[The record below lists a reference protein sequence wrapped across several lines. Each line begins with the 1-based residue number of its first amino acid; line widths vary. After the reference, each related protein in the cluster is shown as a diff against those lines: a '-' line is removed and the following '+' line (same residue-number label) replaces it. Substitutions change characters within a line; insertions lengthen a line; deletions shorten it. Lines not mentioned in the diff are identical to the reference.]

1 MESYGFESDLSLGN
15 QMNEN
20 VLSRNRQARMLNAL
34 SLKNKQDDITKAKK
48 SAVAEST
55 DDSEQEVKTIGES
68 AIGQIGTKGK
78 DIEATYKT
86 ITSIPRVIEEVTP
99 AAEKYLVGG
108 ANALVDGATGNFQ
121 TARDLL
127 KTDAQ
132 LISEGN
138 ADLEV
143 GMREA
148 TRLTNKAKG
157 VTSAGEDLASY
168 LKAGVS
174 VGESAG
180 EKLKNM
186 GKLGALGTGLTVGT
200 GVLDAV
206 DDLRAGKIEGNNT
219 AEKFSNVADITAGGL
234 EAIGTGLDLTGVGA
248 PVGVALNLLGGVISL
263 AGGIADIVG
272 EQKDKEQAKQQVA
285 KVQAEPVPQQKLEAL
300 QTLGTTGAEVKTA
313 Q

>member
-1 MESYGFESDLSLGN
+1 MEAYGFESDLSLGN

-20 VLSRNRQARMLNAL
+20 ILSRNRQARMLNAL
-34 SLKNKQDDITKAKK
+34 ALKNKQDDITKAKK

-55 DDSEQEVKTIGES
+55 DDTEQQVKTIGES
-68 AIGQIGTKGK
+68 AIGQIGSKGK

-86 ITSIPRVIEEVTP
+86 LTSIPKVIAEATP
-99 AAEKYLVGG
+99 ATEKYLLGG
-108 ANALVDGATGNFQ
+108 VSALVDGATGNFQ

-127 KTDAQ
+127 KSDAQ
-132 LISEGN
+132 LIAEGN

-148 TRLTNKAKG
+148 TRLSNKAKG

-174 VGESAG
+174 VGETAG
-180 EKLKNM
+180 EKLKSI

-200 GVLDAV
+200 GILDAV
-206 DDLRAGKIEGNNT
+206 EDFSAGKIEGNNT
-219 AEKFSNVADITAGGL
+219 AEKFSNIADITAGGL

-248 PVGVALNLLGGVISL
+248 PVGVALNLLGGVVSV
-263 AGGIADIVG
+263 AGGVADIVG
-272 EQKDKEQAKQQVA
+272 EQEDKAQVKKQVA
-285 KVQAEPVPQQKLEAL
+285 QVQSAPVPQQKLEAL
-300 QTLGTTGAEVKTA
+300 QTLGTSGAEVRTA
-313 Q
+313 K

>member
-1 MESYGFESDLSLGN
+1 MESYGYGADLAMGN
-15 QMNEN
+15 QLNERILESN
-20 VLSRNRQARMLNAL
+20 RLTRLRNAK
-34 SLKNKQDDITKAKK
+34 SLVDKQDDITKAKEREG
-48 SAVAEST
+48 SIIQ
-55 DDSEQEVKTIGES
+55 DDNEQEVKTIGE
-68 AIGQIGTKGK
+68 ATLGQIGSKGK

-86 ITSIPRVIEEVTP
+86 ITSIPKVITEATP

-121 TARDLL
+121 TAKDLF
-127 KTDAQ
+127 KSDAQ
-132 LISEGN
+132 LIQEGN

-157 VTSAGEDLASY
+157 VTSAGQDLASY

-174 VGESAG
+174 VGETAG

-200 GVLDAV
+200 GILDTV

-219 AEKFSNVADITAGGL
+219 AEKFSNVADITAGAL
-234 EAIGTGLDLTGVGA
+234 EAIGTGLDMTGVGA
-248 PVGVALNLLGGVISL
+248 PIGVALNLLGGVVSL
-263 AGGIADIVG
+263 AGGVADIVG
-272 EQKDKEQAKQQVA
+272 EDEDKTQAKKQEL
-285 KVQAEPVPQQKLEAL
+285 KVQATPVPQQKLEAL

>member
-20 VLSRNRQARMLNAL
+20 ILSRNRQARMLNAL
-34 SLKNKQDDITKAKK
+34 ALKNKQDDITKAKK
-48 SAVAEST
+48 SAIAEST
-55 DDSEQEVKTIGES
+55 DDTEQEVKTIGES
-68 AIGQIGTKGK
+68 ALGQIGSKGK

-86 ITSIPRVIEEVTP
+86 ITSIPKAISDVTP
-99 AAEKYLVGG
+99 ATEKYLLGG
-108 ANALVDGATGNFQ
+108 VSALVDGATGNFQ
-121 TARDLL
+121 TARDLF
-127 KTDAQ
+127 KSDAQ
-132 LISEGN
+132 LIAEGN

-157 VTSAGEDLASY
+157 VTSAGQDLASY

-219 AEKFSNVADITAGGL
+219 AEKFSNIADITAGGL

-248 PVGVALNLLGGVISL
+248 PVGVALNLLGGVVSL
-263 AGGIADIVG
+263 AGGISDIVG
-272 EQKDKEQAKQQVA
+272 EQEDKEQAKKQVA

>member
-248 PVGVALNLLGGVISL
+248 PVGVALNLLGGVVSL
-263 AGGIADIVG
+263 AGGISDIVG
-272 EQKDKEQAKQQVA
+272 EQEDKEQAKKQVA

>member
-1 MESYGFESDLSLGN
+1 MEAYGFESDLSLGN

-20 VLSRNRQARMLNAL
+20 ILSRNRQARILNAL
-34 SLKNKQDDITKAKK
+34 ALKNKQDDITKAKK

-55 DDSEQEVKTIGES
+55 DDTEQQVKTIGES
-68 AIGQIGTKGK
+68 AIGQIGSKGK

-86 ITSIPRVIEEVTP
+86 LTSIPKAIADVTP
-99 AAEKYLVGG
+99 ATEKYLLGG
-108 ANALVDGATGNFQ
+108 VSALVDGATGNFQ

-127 KTDAQ
+127 KSDAQ
-132 LISEGN
+132 LIAEGN

-148 TRLTNKAKG
+148 TRLSNKAEG

-174 VGESAG
+174 VGETAG
-180 EKLKNM
+180 EKLKSI

-200 GVLDAV
+200 GILDAV
-206 DDLRAGKIEGNNT
+206 EDFSAGKIEGNNT
-219 AEKFSNVADITAGGL
+219 AEKFSNIADITAGGL

-248 PVGVALNLLGGVISL
+248 PVGVALNLLGGVVSL
-263 AGGIADIVG
+263 AGGVADIVG
-272 EQKDKEQAKQQVA
+272 EQEDKSEAKKQVTQIQSA
-285 KVQAEPVPQQKLEAL
+285 PVPQQKLEAL
-300 QTLGTTGAEVKTA
+300 QTLGTSGAEVRTA
-313 Q
+313 K

>member
-1 MESYGFESDLSLGN
+1 MESYGFSSDLSLGN
-15 QMNEN
+15 QMNESI
-20 VLSRNRQARMLNAL
+20 LKSNRLTRIKNAQALVD
-34 SLKNKQDDITKAKK
+34 KQKDITKAKETAGAINTK
-48 SAVAEST
+48 EN
-55 DDSEQEVKTIGES
+55 EEEVKTIGEGTL
-68 AIGQIGTKGK
+68 GQIGSKGK

-86 ITSIPRVIEEVTP
+86 ITSIPKVIAEATPVT
-99 AAEKYLVGG
+99 EKYLLGG
-108 ANALVDGATGNFQ
+108 VSALVDGATGNFQ

-127 KTDAQ
+127 KSDAQ
-132 LISEGN
+132 LIAEGN

-174 VGESAG
+174 AG
-180 EKLKNM
+180 ETISEKAKSI

-200 GVLDAV
+200 GILDAV

-219 AEKFSNVADITAGGL
+219 AEKFSNIADITAGGL

-248 PVGVALNLLGGVISL
+248 PVGVALNLLGGVVSL

-272 EQKDKEQAKQQVA
+272 EEKEKEQAKKQVL
-285 KVQAEPVPQQKLEAL
+285 KVQSAPVPQDKLQAL

>member
-1 MESYGFESDLSLGN
+1 MEAYGFESDLSLGN

-20 VLSRNRQARMLNAL
+20 ILSRNRQARILNAL

-55 DDSEQEVKTIGES
+55 GDTEQQVKTIGES
-68 AIGQIGTKGK
+68 AIGQIGSKGK

-86 ITSIPRVIEEVTP
+86 LTSIPKVIAEATP
-99 AAEKYLVGG
+99 ATEKYLLGG
-108 ANALVDGATGNFQ
+108 VSALVDGATGNFQ

-127 KTDAQ
+127 KSDAQ
-132 LISEGN
+132 LIAEGN

-148 TRLTNKAKG
+148 TRLSNKAEG

-174 VGESAG
+174 VGETAG
-180 EKLKNM
+180 EKLKSI

-200 GVLDAV
+200 GILDAV
-206 DDLRAGKIEGNNT
+206 EDFSAGKIEGNNT
-219 AEKFSNVADITAGGL
+219 AEKFSNIADITAGGL

-248 PVGVALNLLGGVISL
+248 PVGVALNLLGGVVSL
-263 AGGIADIVG
+263 AGGVADIVG
-272 EQKDKEQAKQQVA
+272 EQEDKAQVKKQVA
-285 KVQAEPVPQQKLEAL
+285 QVQSAPVPQQKLEAL
-300 QTLGTTGAEVKTA
+300 QTLGTSGAEVRTA
-313 Q
+313 K